1 MDSLVLGGDVPSWH
15 EDEQPLDSPVF
26 SREVSPAA
34 EWRRLAWPS
43 SRGVT
48 PERLLLLTY
57 YTPQVADPDF
67 DYIPLHEKRPA
78 VSEHDRNHAEADD
91 WKSITSCEDLDLD
104 VYTKVTARDGT
115 TIYRKPPYQTDLG
128 DEVGT
133 IGSPTSV
140 NIDGFRVCCNSGGG
154 PPPLAEVHLVT
165 EVSPDNKPHPR
176 SWLGCLRRVC
186 TKMHRV
192 PRHSLY
198 GSNGRARRVSPRA
211 SISSTHTFLS
221 CSARCTAHEGQ
232 YDGLGIV
239 IGILNHLENREIVQN
254 KRDFVRDFGT
264 PRVTHVT
271 CDDFLRTIRLKDM
284 LDPPQR
290 INDAGIRSQYVIH
303 QELVAAGAENINL
316 QFGTFR
322 GTDDRT
328 RCDRCLVAH
337 TIATGITASDRVK
350 TNCSVTA
357 CDTDCELALGTNRC
371 VHCQQIGIDCTYTN
385 DVLEKPALLRALWL
399 APLTGTETFSIVD
412 LKLVN
417 KADGY
422 LVTG

>member
-48 PERLLLLTY
+48 PEPLLLLTY

-140 NIDGFRVCCNSGGG
+140 NIDGFRVCCNPGGG

-176 SWLGCLRRVC
+176 SWLGLPTTCLYEDASRAETLALRIEWTSEEGEPKSEYLKYTHFPLLFSTLHCPRRAVRQSR
-186 TKMHRV
+186 HRD
-192 PRHSLY
+192 R
-198 GSNGRARRVSPRA
+198 
-211 SISSTHTFLS
+211 
-221 CSARCTAHEGQ
+221 
-232 YDGLGIV
+232 
-239 IGILNHLENREIVQN
+239 HLEPSGEQ
-254 KRDFVRDFGT
+254 RDRSEQT
-264 PRVTHVT
+264 R
-271 CDDFLRTIRLKDM
+271 LRSGFWHTSS
-284 LDPPQR
+284 
-290 INDAGIRSQYVIH
+290 DARH
-303 QELVAAGAENINL
+303 
-316 QFGTFR
+316 
-322 GTDDRT
+322 
-328 RCDRCLVAH
+328 
-337 TIATGITASDRVK
+337 
-350 TNCSVTA
+350 
-357 CDTDCELALGTNRC
+357 
-371 VHCQQIGIDCTYTN
+371 
-385 DVLEKPALLRALWL
+385 LR
-399 APLTGTETFSIVD
+399 
-412 LKLVN
+412 
-417 KADGY
+417 
-422 LVTG
+422 